1 MSPDVTTRVPQV
13 VGERMEGVTDLV
25 FGKSM
30 IYSFW
35 IDRSTVVS
43 LLLSKRETISN
54 IILSAFV
61 ISQSDSAPLK
71 TIERTAL
78 NYLFT
83 VNKKLFSLLCS
94 D

>member
-1 MSPDVTTRVPQV
+1 
-13 VGERMEGVTDLV
+13 MEGVTDLV